1 MSASRSDLPAKI
13 VLQELGSAPGSQ
25 ENTINSSPGAAQGIW
40 LVSCMEKPFRMSQRE
55 ETGTGAYMGLCLGSE
70 HSTREVVL
78 TRALPEETLADLE
91 ESPPKHRV
99 P

>member
-1 MSASRSDLPAKI
+1 
-13 VLQELGSAPGSQ
+13 
-25 ENTINSSPGAAQGIW
+25 
-40 LVSCMEKPFRMSQRE
+40 MEKPFRMSQRE

-78 TRALPEETLADLE
+78 TQALPERTLADLE

-99 P
+99 PCGVGLGQGQGPCSHMVIESLAPT

>member
-1 MSASRSDLPAKI
+1 
-13 VLQELGSAPGSQ
+13 
-25 ENTINSSPGAAQGIW
+25 
-40 LVSCMEKPFRMSQRE
+40 MEKPFRMSQRE

-78 TRALPEETLADLE
+78 ILALPEGTLADLE